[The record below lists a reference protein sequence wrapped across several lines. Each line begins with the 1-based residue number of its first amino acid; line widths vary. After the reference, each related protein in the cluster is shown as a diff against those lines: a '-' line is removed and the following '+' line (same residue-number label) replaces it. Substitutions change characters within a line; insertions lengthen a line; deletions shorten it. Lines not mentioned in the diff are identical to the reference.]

1 MDIQHRGDQLLLA
14 LGGLI
19 YCSESKN
26 VVFGIIL
33 EDGSISSD
41 FRITASFDLCKHAT
55 S

>member
-1 MDIQHRGDQLLLA
+1 MDIQHGGDQLILA

-19 YCSESKN
+19 YCSDSMN

-41 FRITASFDLCKHAT
+41 FRIICRQLSHLGHMA
-55 S
+55 